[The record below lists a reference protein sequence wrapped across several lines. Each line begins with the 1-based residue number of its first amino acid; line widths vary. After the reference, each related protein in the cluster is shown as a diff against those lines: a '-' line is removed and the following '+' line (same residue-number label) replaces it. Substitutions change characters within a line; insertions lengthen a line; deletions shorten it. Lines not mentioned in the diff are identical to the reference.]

1 MESSPSDSQTSIAQ
15 AEDPPIADPTIINPA
30 PTSLGELG
38 NDDINTHYVQPEVK
52 GIQHL
57 SRKSRKATKS
67 TLQPFEGWEQP
78 PAENR
83 EPYHEYVHE
92 LVQAGW
98 DNLKT
103 LDDYMSKD
111 IEDQDLVMSVLD
123 ITDDHQRKQWPDI
136 HDYTLL
142 KKFIDEQSR
151 TGVKV
156 RLYMAE
162 QRGPLSAGVM
172 EAFGSSLD
180 LDPRFFQWSIK
191 GNKHVLEPSARH
203 RAPYTN
209 IGFGVPK
216 LSTPL
221 RTDAERFKVT
231 IYVKPDDV
239 GNGWTGVFL
248 FSSHSKMALSSR
260 NLISPPNFNSPRPAP
275 TPLSPK
281 SFREI
286 YLETFAYLDLAHA
299 TVSPF
304 YAISYLLRLN
314 CLCWDKVITNI
325 RDEDRR
331 INGVSDTTVGHVEEI
346 QRSLSVVQRG
356 GSLGWAGGESK
367 LTEETRKALEE
378 DFKHLVEQT
387 DLLWVTRDKM
397 AATRRQKSE
406 TRWTTL
412 TNTFTY
418 VYTLLLLI
426 HLWIFAC

>member
-1 MESSPSDSQTSIAQ
+1 
-15 AEDPPIADPTIINPA
+15 
-30 PTSLGELG
+30 
-38 NDDINTHYVQPEVK
+38 
-52 GIQHL
+52 
-57 SRKSRKATKS
+57 
-67 TLQPFEGWEQP
+67 
-78 PAENR
+78 
-83 EPYHEYVHE
+83 
-92 LVQAGW
+92 
-98 DNLKT
+98 
-103 LDDYMSKD
+103 
-111 IEDQDLVMSVLD
+111 
-123 ITDDHQRKQWPDI
+123 
-136 HDYTLL
+136 
-142 KKFIDEQSR
+142 
-151 TGVKV
+151 
-156 RLYMAE
+156 
-162 QRGPLSAGVM
+162 
-172 EAFGSSLD
+172 
-180 LDPRFFQWSIK
+180 
-191 GNKHVLEPSARH
+191 
-203 RAPYTN
+203 
-209 IGFGVPK
+209 
-216 LSTPL
+216 
-221 RTDAERFKVT
+221 
-231 IYVKPDDV
+231 
-239 GNGWTGVFL
+239 
-248 FSSHSKMALSSR
+248 MALSSR
-260 NLISPPNFNSPRPAP
+260 NLISPPNFNSPRPAS
-275 TPLSPK
+275 TLLSPR

-331 INGVSDTTVGHVEEI
+331 INGVSDITVGHVEEI

-367 LTEETRKALEE
+367 VTEALEE